1 MNKHRME
8 IWYEFKKWISDKNL
22 MNIFIIFICSI
33 IVDQIVIINWKYGLI
48 INRRN
53 NESSNDGASLGYEPA
68 L

>member
-8 IWYEFKKWISDKNL
+8 IWYVLKKNELKNL
-22 MNIFIIFICSI
+22 MNIFVIFICSI